1 MNDMFAIVDATFKD
15 NLAQLTLHRM
25 PGALPF
31 GGKFRLIDFT
41 LSNISN
47 SKITNVAIFPY
58 GNYRSLQDHVGSG
71 KKWDLDRR
79 KDGLFILPPKNLYIL
94 PGDMITFQRMYE
106 HNEYILRSSQE
117 YAIITC
123 ANIVWNID
131 FNLVLQN
138 HLEMEAD
145 ITEVVYEKI
154 RLKTYLISKK
164 LLLEYVFSYDTLE
177 YRTILDLVEKA
188 PNLKI
193 NIYQHLD

>member
-79 KDGLFILPPKNLYIL
+79 RDGLFILPPKNLYIL
-94 PGDMITFQRMYE
+94 PGKMITFQRMNE
-106 HNEYILRSSQE
+106 HIEFIKRSTQE
-117 YAIITC
+117 YVIITS

-131 FNLVLQN
+131 FNDVLKN
-138 HLEMEAD
+138 HLD
-145 ITEVVYEKI
+145 NSSSLQKLVTSL
-154 RLKTYLISKK
+154 RL
-164 LLLEYVFSYDTLE
+164 
-177 YRTILDLVEKA
+177 A
-188 PNLKI
+188 
-193 NIYQHLD
+193 H